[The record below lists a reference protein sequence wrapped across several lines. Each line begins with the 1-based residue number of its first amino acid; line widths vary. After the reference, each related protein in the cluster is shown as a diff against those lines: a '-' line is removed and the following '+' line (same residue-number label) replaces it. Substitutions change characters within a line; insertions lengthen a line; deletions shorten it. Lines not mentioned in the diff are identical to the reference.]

1 MNEVSVLKKIL
12 IADDDEGIYELLSS
26 LVREMGY
33 QPEWAFSA
41 AAARTCIE
49 VDPPFLLIL
58 DFGLPD
64 MNALELLEELGGSGI
79 RLPPFVLS
87 TGQGD
92 ERIAVSMMKLGAR
105 DYVIKDTLFLDR
117 IPDVLKRVCTELE
130 NEQKLVRTESAL
142 RNSEALVLGFFEQAP
157 ISVHVVDTNGLVLN
171 VNRAF
176 EKLWNIPADQVVG
189 HHNVISDL
197 HYVKT
202 GFADF
207 LRPAFAGE
215 VCDTRE
221 IVYDPA
227 DFGDGGEKRILSSIA
242 FPLKDDN
249 RIRSI
254 VILQNDV
261 TKQRQAEA
269 RIHQLAFYDSLTGLP
284 NRTLMM
290 DRISQRISFLQRHT
304 RHDVLILLNIDRF
317 KVINDARGNR
327 IGDAILEAFGVRLQS
342 LMRDAHTVARMTGDE
357 FAILLPND
365 ETDSGQVS
373 FNSLAITERIR
384 DSLHRNPLS
393 LDGEKY
399 SITVSLGLT
408 LLPENPEDTPDSVIR
423 RSDTALHRAKDSGG
437 NQCAFFEAG
446 MGESASES
454 YQVERDLGQAVA
466 NGELRLYLQ
475 PQLDARGKCTG
486 AECLLRWQHPSRGLL
501 SPNLFIPIAEQSDL
515 IVELGSWVM
524 GEACKI
530 LSDPAACDPDI
541 RISVNVSPRHFRKAT
556 FVPWLTSILRRTG
569 ADPSRLTLEI
579 TESLFINNIQDVID
593 KMNELVAA
601 GIHFSI
607 DDFGT
612 GYSSLSYLKRLPIQE
627 LKIDK
632 SFVQDAPT
640 DSNDAALVETILAV
654 AAHMHLGVVAEG
666 VETGAQ
672 ASFLNARADVVHQGY
687 LFGRPEP
694 AEFWLEKWRNRT

>member
-1 MNEVSVLKKIL
+1 MKRIL

-26 LVREMGY
+26 LLGEMNY
-33 QPEWAFSA
+33 QSQWASTA
-41 AAARTCIE
+41 AETSLILAE
-49 VDPPFLLIL
+49 DPPFLVIL
-58 DFGLPD
+58 DFSLPD
-64 MNALELLEELGGSGI
+64 MNALELLEDLGRSGI
-79 RLPPFVLS
+79 PIAPFILS

-105 DYVIKDTLFLDR
+105 DYVVKDSLFLER
-117 IPDVLKRVCTELE
+117 IPDIIKRVCTELE

-142 RNSEALVLGFFEQAP
+142 RNSEALILGLFEQAP
-157 ISVHVVDTNGLVLN
+157 ISVHVVDPNGLVVN

-176 EKLWNIPADQVVG
+176 ELLWNVSADMIVG
-189 HHNVISDL
+189 SHNVLESE
-197 HYVKT
+197 HSVKS

-221 IVYDPA
+221 IVYNPA
-227 DFGDGGEKRILSSIA
+227 DFGTAGDPKILGSIA
-242 FPLKDDN
+242 FPIKDKD
-249 RIRSI
+249 RIQSV
-254 VILQNDV
+254 VILQNDI
-261 TKQRQAEA
+261 TLQKKAEA

-290 DRISQRISFLQRHT
+290 DRISQRLAFLQRHT

-317 KVINDARGNR
+317 KVINDARGNQT
-327 IGDAILEAFGVRLQS
+327 GDALLKAFGLRLQS
-342 LMRDAHTVARMTGDE
+342 LMRDADTVSRMTGDE
-357 FAILLPND
+357 FAILLPNE
-365 ETDSGQVS
+365 ETDSGQIS

-384 DSLHRNPLS
+384 ESLQRVPFS
-393 LDGEKY
+393 LEGEKY
-399 SITVSLGLT
+399 SVTVSLGLT
-408 LLPENPEDTPDSVIR
+408 LLPESPEDTPDQVIR
-423 RSDTALHRAKDSGG
+423 RSDTALHRAKESGG

-454 YQVERDLGQAVA
+454 YQVERDLGQAVT
-466 NGELRLYLQ
+466 NRELRLYLQ
-475 PQLDARGKCTG
+475 PQLDSRGLHTG
-486 AECLLRWQHPSRGLL
+486 AECLLRWEHPTRGLL
-501 SPNLFIPIAEQSDL
+501 SPMLFIPIAEQSDL
-515 IVELGSWVM
+515 IVELGDWVM
-524 GEACKI
+524 QEACRI
-530 LSDPAACDPDI
+530 LSDPVMCRPDI
-541 RISVNVSPRHFRKAT
+541 RISVNVSPRHFRKAS
-556 FVPWLTSILRRTG
+556 FVPWLIGLLRRTG

-579 TESLFINNIQDVID
+579 TESLFINNMHDVIA
-593 KMNELVAA
+593 KMNELVAL

-612 GYSSLSYLKRLPIQE
+612 GYSSLSYLKKLPIQE

-654 AAHMHLGVVAEG
+654 AAHMHLSVVAEG

-672 ASFLNARADVVHQGY
+672 ASFLNARAEILHQGY

-694 AEFWLEKWRNRT
+694 AEYWLEKWRQ